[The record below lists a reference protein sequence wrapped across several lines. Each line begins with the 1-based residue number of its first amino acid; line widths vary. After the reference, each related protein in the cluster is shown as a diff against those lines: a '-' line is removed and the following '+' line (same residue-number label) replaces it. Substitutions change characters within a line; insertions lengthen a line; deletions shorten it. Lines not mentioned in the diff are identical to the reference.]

1 MGTASHRM
9 ESSGKRSLNC
19 DRSNAKGHDELEE
32 CIQLALNIG
41 VPMQKAKLKWV
52 NKQLSKI
59 VSSFDYPFQEMLATD
74 DVESIMWMFL
84 FSKKTITVR
93 LPIWS
98 SVCAAETTIYDL
110 LRDHKK
116 APVKWSDKTVCIDD
130 DNVTSVPKQE
140 EYKKALWAQFK
151 NEMTSKEPE
160 NIVLNLQQKDQ
171 GNDHQSQ
178 RSEDAETLLADQE
191 NFYLIQQSAK
201 AEIFFLVEVAYGAIK
216 TLRFFMNLYVDIRIT
231 NDCLVLIA
239 IVAAHADGRDTRKT
253 EECYFSRPLGH
264 DIEPALRYAESMGR
278 GYMRNMFDASRLL
291 IGLFDASQSKNN

>member
-1 MGTASHRM
+1 MSKVSCG
-9 ESSGKRSLNC
+9 C
-19 DRSNAKGHDELEE
+19 F
-32 CIQLALNIG
+32 CLA
-41 VPMQKAKLKWV
+41 
-52 NKQLSKI
+52 
-59 VSSFDYPFQEMLATD
+59 
-74 DVESIMWMFL
+74 
-84 FSKKTITVR
+84 KKTITVR

-98 SVCAAETTIYDL
+98 SVCAAEITIYDL

-151 NEMTSKEPE
+151 NEMTLKEPE
-160 NIVLNLQQKDQ
+160 NIFLDLQQK
-171 GNDHQSQ
+171 
-178 RSEDAETLLADQE
+178 DQE

-201 AEIFFLVEVAYGAIK
+201 AEIFFIVAVAYGAIK
-216 TLRFFMNLYVDIRIT
+216 TLRFFMNLYVDIRITNNERNWCGLPGGGSVT

-278 GYMRNMFDASRLL
+278 QYMRNMFDASRLL